1 MGGCCWSSETRFS
14 RYFSPARHKTQVG
27 SERAGQ
33 LLLFLCECVAMA
45 SSGTSKQ
52 RSRWST
58 RCFLE
63 FDGEKHDAR
72 LNADPAE
79 ELFEVRISS
88 KKQVITIS
96 DDDRPVFHDY
106 NFTFSHHT
114 ELGSDKA
121 TVYKV
126 SFPTGKLITRG
137 NKQVQRERGRVAQH
151 YYKEVQV
158 CRKWMPIMRRDF
170 VQYPRL
176 KDVYVKLKGLLR
188 LEEFWHPAVQR
199 RRKEIYCWEQI
210 VPAESTERGLPSK
223 MLRASYDYFKD
234 KSNDAT
240 LDADIAED
248 DEDEYAQEDYD
259 GTRVEEQVNL
269 GQFQRIPKF
278 KISITHERMHQI
290 LQLYPNEKYLLQTL
304 IAKRLE
310 DNRLRPRLDQKSADE
325 VRAQAELEFWARYFI
340 RIHDERRQGPA
351 ERFLQMKAAPADCY
365 FDRPACLI
373 KALHAAAIEQDIV
386 ENNNIEDMDDEE
398 EEKERR

>member
-1 MGGCCWSSETRFS
+1 
-14 RYFSPARHKTQVG
+14 
-27 SERAGQ
+27 
-33 LLLFLCECVAMA
+33 MA
-45 SSGTSKQ
+45 SSSSSSRK
-52 RSRWST
+52 RSSRLSL

-79 ELFEVRISS
+79 EVFEVRITS
-88 KKQVITIS
+88 KKQVISIS
-96 DDDRPVFHDY
+96 DEDQPVFNDY
-106 NFTFSHHT
+106 NFTFSHHAQ
-114 ELGSDKA
+114 LGSDKA

-126 SFPTGKLITRG
+126 SFRTGKPYYRDGKL
-137 NKQVQRERGRVAQH
+137 VQREWGRVAEH
-151 YYKEVQV
+151 RYKEVQV
-158 CRKWMPIMRRDF
+158 CRKWMPVMRRDF

-188 LEEFWHPAVQR
+188 LDEFWHPAVQR

-240 LDADIAED
+240 LDADIAEEED
-248 DEDEYAQEDYD
+248 GDEYAHEDYD

-351 ERFLQMKAAPADCY
+351 ERFLQMKAAPEDCY

-373 KALHAAAIEQDIV
+373 KTLHAAAIEQDIV